1 MTSCSELVS
10 FVNEEDQRYLADAAC
25 RIEKLLISRT
35 AMPLRPEGLSPDLQ
49 AFAEKFDHLLEAMEA
64 LRRFAIALG
73 NGDLSHEPPKR
84 LHLLDSLKQLQSNLR
99 HLTWQTL
106 EVAAGNF
113 DQQVDFLG
121 EFSAAFNKMVEGLR
135 EKRTAEEQMRYLS
148 LHDALTGLYN
158 RAFFNEEIER
168 LRLSSDYPVSF
179 LIADLDDLKPVN
191 DTYGHQVGDLLIQ
204 TAARLL
210 EHGVRGEDSV
220 VRVGGDEFTIILYGT
235 DYTTANAVL
244 DRIRTALNA
253 YNRRN
258 ESLSIHMSLGTATAQ
273 DDADLEDALRRADE
287 AMYQDKVQRKE
298 KLRNG

>member
-1 MTSCSELVS
+1 MADCSELVS
-10 FVNEEDQRYLADAAC
+10 FVNKEDQRYLADAAC
-25 RIEKLLISRT
+25 RIEKLLISRN
-35 AMPLRPEGLSPDLQ
+35 APPLRPAGLSPELQ
-49 AFAEKFDHLLEAMEA
+49 AFADKFDHLLEAMEA

-84 LHLLDSLKQLQSNLR
+84 LHLLDSLKQLQANLR

-158 RAFFNEEIER
+158 RTYFNEEIAR
-168 LRLSSDYPVSF
+168 LRSSQEYPISF

-204 TAARLL
+204 TAARVL
-210 EHGVRGEDSV
+210 EHGVRAEDSV
-220 VRVGGDEFTIILYGT
+220 ARVGGDEFTIILYST
-235 DYTTANAVL
+235 DEATAKAVL
-244 DRIRTALNA
+244 ARLRAALGA

-258 ESLSIHMSLGTATAQ
+258 ESLPIRMSLGTATAQ
-273 DDADLEDALRRADE
+273 EGAGLEEALRRADE
-287 AMYQDKVQRKE
+287 AMYQDKTRRKE
-298 KLRNG
+298 KLRDS